1 MNGPFGSKIQR
12 LMAVAEEL
20 GLKTTS
26 IDYRDCS
33 TAEERVAVPMEYLN
47 RSDVLK
53 FKNLDYVDV

>member
-33 TAEERVAVPMEYLN
+33 TAEERVAVLMEYLN

-53 FKNLDYVDV
+53 FKN